1 MCFITN
7 PLAWYYFA
15 FQDNI
20 LWTAK
25 GKNGTNKSGSKIGV
39 SLAYFVL
46 SNIVTIKLFFRENE
60 SKYFTKI
67 KCWPGCISSIHISE
81 DNDIGSR
88 SRIKTLFLYSTLSF
102 FSSSVSEMAIGT
114 PCSHATKARRL
125 TLSFSLI
132 Y

>member
-25 GKNGTNKSGSKIGV
+25 GKNGTNKSTSKIGV
-39 SLAYFVL
+39 FFSFISFFERMKA
-46 SNIVTIKLFFRENE
+46 NILPRSSAGQVT
-60 SKYFTKI
+60 
-67 KCWPGCISSIHISE
+67 ISSIHVSE

-88 SRIKTLFLYSTLSF
+88 SRTETLFLYSTLSF

-114 PCSHATKARRL
+114 PCYMLQRLWRL